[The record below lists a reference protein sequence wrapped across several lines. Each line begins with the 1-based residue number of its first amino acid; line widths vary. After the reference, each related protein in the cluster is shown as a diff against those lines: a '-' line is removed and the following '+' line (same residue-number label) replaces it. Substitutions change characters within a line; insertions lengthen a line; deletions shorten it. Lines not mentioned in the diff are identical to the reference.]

1 MAPPPPPTL
10 RDPTNGAN
18 DPSEVT
24 VTTLILSDHPQHTL
38 TSLLQFNQSWDQYPW
53 AVAVPHFE
61 VGTADGAVGVVGQ
74 FRFLSDYINDL
85 WVFVQMIIE
94 WSDSDDAQHQW
105 IHMAS
110 DWGEVPA
117 VLGDVDSDRGLDEY
131 FYWIHRGRVNTVDP
145 GVQSVTVQLAE
156 DAIAAGNT
164 TTNPIITQRI
174 IQQFNHYCLD
184 SIATITTHVDKQ
196 TASLV
201 TRYPYLANQA
211 IAKATNNDSKTEFQ
225 ASSITEVL
233 PVVVPINS
241 LCFTDIVARSVS
253 EKLEA
258 SDVAA
263 NMITQ
268 GMASLKLPLP
278 AVESIASSS
287 FQEQMINQGRLPG
300 TITFDMDRFWSIIS
314 RDDPDVATE
323 TLDTQFASIID
334 HFAENDMEN
343 DDDDWTDTD
352 DEDSND
358 DNISVNELVATLQN
372 TEFSDFTDYVIN
384 QQQKQDKEDEMEEDD
399 AEESA
404 YESDA
409 NSEGE
414 RRGLFIDYDSYDE
427 HPRGFVGDKD
437 DVSSDDDIVEDID
450 PYT

>member
-94 WSDSDDAQHQW
+94 WLDSDDAQHQW

-323 TLDTQFASIID
+323 TLDTQFALIID

-404 YESDA
+404 YELDA

-414 RRGLFIDYDSYDE
+414 RRGLFIDYDLYDE

>member
-1 MAPPPPPTL
+1 M
-10 RDPTNGAN
+10 
-18 DPSEVT
+18 
-24 VTTLILSDHPQHTL
+24 TTLILSDHPQHTL
-38 TSLLQFNQSWDQYPW
+38 TSLLQFNQSWNQYPW

-94 WSDSDDAQHQW
+94 WLAADEAQHQW

-131 FYWIHRGRVNTVDP
+131 FYWIHRGHVNTIDP
-145 GVQSVTVQLAE
+145 RVQSVTVQLAE

-201 TRYPYLANQA
+201 TSYPYLANQA
-211 IAKATNNDSKTEFQ
+211 IAKATNNDHITEFQ
-225 ASSITEVL
+225 ASSITEVVSVL
-233 PVVVPINS
+233 VPINS

-268 GMASLKLPLP
+268 GMALLKLPLP
-278 AVESIASSS
+278 AAESITSLS

-300 TITFDMDRFWSIIS
+300 PITFDMDRFWSIIS

-323 TLDTQFASIID
+323 TLDTQFALIID

-343 DDDDWTDTD
+343 DDDWTDTD
-352 DEDSND
+352 EEDSND
-358 DNISVNELVATLQN
+358 DNVSVNELVATLQN
-372 TEFSDFTDYVIN
+372 TEFSDFTDYVIS

-404 YESDA
+404 YELDA
-409 NSEGE
+409 NSEAE
-414 RRGLFIDYDSYDE
+414 RRGLFIDYDLYDE

-437 DVSSDDDIVEDID
+437 DVSSDDDIIEDID